1 MDLLPFL
8 ITEQEKSFLEKLA
21 LLTGQEL
28 VKEENTFFNVI
39 YVKENDSNV

>member
-8 ITEQEKSFLEKLA
+8 VTEDQKSFLEKLA

-28 VKEENTFFNVI
+28 VKEEYTFFKVI
-39 YVKENDSNV
+39 YVKEV

>member
-28 VKEENTFFNVI
+28 VKEEHTFFNVI